1 MIANKLTP
9 TELKPQILNQAQINN
24 KSEDIN
30 SKKRKR
36 KSRWTNDNVKVS
48 PVSPIGVVPPVAIG
62 QIIPQPVNA
71 KTIGNFDIL
80 VIVYITLLL
89 RFFF

>member
-9 TELKPQILNQAQINN
+9 TELKPQILNQALINN
-24 KSEDIN
+24 ESEDIN

-36 KSRWTNDNVKVS
+36 KSRWTNDNVKVL
-48 PVSPIGVVPPVAIG
+48 PGSPIGVVPPVAIG
-62 QIIPQPVNA
+62 QTIPQPVNA

-80 VIVYITLLL
+80 VVFST
-89 RFFF
+89 